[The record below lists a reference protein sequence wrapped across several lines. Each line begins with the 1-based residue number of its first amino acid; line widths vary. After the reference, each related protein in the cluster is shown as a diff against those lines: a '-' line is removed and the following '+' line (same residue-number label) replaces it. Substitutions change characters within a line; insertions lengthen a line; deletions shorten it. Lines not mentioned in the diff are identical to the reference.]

1 MTYATAKQICASS
14 LELYLALK
22 RELTNLS
29 TDRLVL
35 RKKMIDFD
43 FNNAGDTPEKQ
54 EIILLVKEV
63 DMGIQR
69 LLQKSMRISYY
80 LAAAYG
86 CEFCADGYE
95 DNEAFI
101 AATKRIRNKL
111 FTILGETPIMELPE
125 LVLDTTDEFF
135 VDLIDLG
142 NIYSR
147 YFEVHVVE
155 PRLDLIP
162 MKVTAYRKGTIGD
175 TGYDNDRDR
184 PQDFHREAGR

>member
-1 MTYATAKQICASS
+1 MTYVTAKQICATA
-14 LELYLALK
+14 LESYLALK

-35 RKKMIDFD
+35 RKKMIDSD
-43 FNNAGDTPEKQ
+43 FNNMDDTPAKQ
-54 EIILLVKEV
+54 EAILLVKEV

-86 CEFCADGYE
+86 CEFCADGHE
-95 DNEAFI
+95 DNKAFV

-111 FTILGETPIMELPE
+111 FTVLSGTPIMELPE

-147 YFEVHVVE
+147 YFETHVVE
-155 PRLDLIP
+155 PRLDLPVKEIFT
-162 MKVTAYRKGTIGD
+162 KRTIGD
-175 TGYDNDRDR
+175 TGYDNERDR
-184 PQDFHREAGR
+184 PQDFHRESGR

>member
-1 MTYATAKQICASS
+1 MTYVTAKQICATA
-14 LELYLALK
+14 LESYLALK

-35 RKKMIDFD
+35 RKKMIDSD
-43 FNNAGDTPEKQ
+43 FNNMDDTPAKQ
-54 EIILLVKEV
+54 EAILLVNEV

-86 CEFCADGYE
+86 CEFCADGHE
-95 DNEAFI
+95 DNKAFV
-101 AATKRIRNKL
+101 AAANRIRNKL
-111 FTILGETPIMELPE
+111 FTVLGETPIMELPE

-147 YFEVHVVE
+147 YFEAHVVE
-155 PRLDLIP
+155 PRLDLPVKEIFT
-162 MKVTAYRKGTIGD
+162 KRTISD

-184 PQDFHREAGR
+184 PQDFHRDGGR